1 MSHSYSE
8 RPNYYCAKHYLDN
21 ADGTVNINGGPRDGM
36 IRTVD
41 DMKWLNAMVGA
52 GYKFYPRQNV
62 SKSGTW
68 HGIYN

>member
-1 MSHSYSE
+1 MNTICCNHIKAVE
-8 RPNYYCAKHYLDN
+8 TVFN

-52 GYKFYPRQNV
+52 GYKFYPRSERQ
-62 SKSGTW
+62 
-68 HGIYN
+68 